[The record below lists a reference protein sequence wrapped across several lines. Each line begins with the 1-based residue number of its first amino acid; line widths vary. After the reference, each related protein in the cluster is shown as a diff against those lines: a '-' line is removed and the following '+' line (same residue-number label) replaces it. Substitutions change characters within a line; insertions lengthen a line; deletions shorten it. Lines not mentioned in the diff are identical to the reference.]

1 MPFLSTVDQDK
12 LRARFEQEL
21 QNEVRIVL
29 FAEPP
34 TGLYIPGRQESQT
47 GRAATQLLEEV
58 AALSPKLRLE
68 VHHPRVDRD
77 LAQAY
82 GVERSPAIVLLPAD
96 EGGSLAGGVHDGD
109 RPQETGG
116 GSPAADQPSETS
128 PASPAPAEQPG
139 RPSRAGRVRFF
150 GLPSG
155 YEFMTL
161 IEDVVDVSRASTR
174 LSAAT
179 LQAVADLPAP
189 VHLQVFVTPT

>member
-21 QNEVRIVL
+21 QNDVRIVL

-96 EGGSLAGGVHDGD
+96 EGGSLAGGVHEAS
-109 RPQETGG
+109 QAAGG
-116 GSPAADQPSETS
+116 GPPAADQPGETP
-128 PASPAPAEQPG
+128 PAAPGPPEELEQPLRG
-139 RPSRAGRVRFF
+139 GRVRFF

-161 IEDVVDVSRASTR
+161 IEDVVDISRGATR
-174 LSAAT
+174 LSDAT
-179 LQAVADLPAP
+179 RRAVADLPAP